1 MKKLKIGIST
11 LYLITEHLEDAIKR
25 ILKLNTELVEIVDDG
40 LHALNKRRVKFL
52 KELASTYELEFSVH
66 APFADI
72 NIAAL
77 DNSIRKIMMKKL
89 EKSLQLVSQL
99 EAKVWVFHPGV
110 KTGLT
115 YFYPEKEWK
124 NNVNSAKHL
133 SKVAN
138 EFNVQIAIENLPP
151 PYPLLMRN
159 VDGFLRFYDEVTE
172 DIGIALDIGHANLN
186 GEIELFLE
194 VFKDKIVHMHASDN
208 DGRNDLHLGI
218 GEGTVNWTKVAEKIK
233 EIKFNRGIVVESVQK
248 VEESLETLRKFF
260 SNSS

>member
-1 MKKLKIGIST
+1 
-11 LYLITEHLEDAIKR
+11 
-25 ILKLNTELVEIVDDG
+25 
-40 LHALNKRRVKFL
+40 
-52 KELASTYELEFSVH
+52 
-66 APFADI
+66 
-72 NIAAL
+72 
-77 DNSIRKIMMKKL
+77 MKKL

-115 YFYPEKEWK
+115 YFYPEKEWR

-186 GEIELFLE
+186 GEIQLFLE

-248 VEESLETLRKFF
+248 AEESLETLRKFF